1 MSDGGAEG
9 EAGGA
14 VAPPPLP
21 VGGFLKQSLNDY
33 SGRISAVVFTLGC
46 NFRCPYC
53 HNPEL
58 VLPEAVRRARR
69 VPHERIFSWL
79 DRNRELLDAVV
90 ITGGEPTLH
99 RSLPDFMAKVKELG
113 FEVKLDT
120 NGTNPGMLETL
131 IEKQLVDYVAMDVK
145 TLPVFDRYA
154 ALCGP
159 SFSGKMLASL
169 RRSLRL
175 LHEERVPCEARTTL
189 LRPFHEAGDIGK
201 LAATIG
207 IPFFLQQF
215 NPEKTLGKRAGKAFR
230 REEIAEIL
238 ASAEQKAG
246 KVCLR

>member
-1 MSDGGAEG
+1 MNDGGAES

-14 VAPPPLP
+14 IAPLPLP

-33 SGRISAVVFTLGC
+33 PGRISAVVFTLGC

-69 VPHERIFSWL
+69 VPHKRIFSWL
-79 DRNRELLDAVV
+79 DRNSDLLDAVV

-99 RSLPDFMAKVKELG
+99 RSLPDFMTKIKELG
-113 FEVKLDT
+113 LEVKLDT
-120 NGTNPGMLETL
+120 NGTNPGMLEML
-131 IEKQLVDYVAMDVK
+131 IEEQLVDYVAMDVK
-145 TLPVFDRYA
+145 ALPVFGKYA

-159 SFSGKMLASL
+159 SFSGRMLASL

-175 LHEERVPCEARTTL
+175 LHEERVPCEVRTTL
-189 LRPFHEAGDIGK
+189 LKPFHEAGDIEA

-215 NPEKTLGKRAGKAFR
+215 NPEKTLGKYAGEAFR
-230 REEIAEIL
+230 REEIVKIL
-238 ASAEQKAG
+238 TSAEQKAG
-246 KVCLR
+246 NVCLR